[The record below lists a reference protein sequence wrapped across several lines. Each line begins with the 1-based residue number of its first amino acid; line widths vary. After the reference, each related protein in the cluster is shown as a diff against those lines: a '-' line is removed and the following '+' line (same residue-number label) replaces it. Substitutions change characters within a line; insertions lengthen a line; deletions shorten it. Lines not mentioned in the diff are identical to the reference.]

1 MSSKRLFSIDFG
13 IEYGYFLSVSG
24 DNLVYS
30 RIFKNH
36 EYYDKKRYFSIF
48 CLNNVI
54 AEEIEL
60 FVNLEA
66 QLEKIWQHVE
76 FFAQNYRH

>member
-1 MSSKRLFSIDFG
+1 M
-13 IEYGYFLSVSG
+13 
-24 DNLVYS
+24 
-30 RIFKNH
+30 
-36 EYYDKKRYFSIF
+36 DKKRYFFIF
-48 CLNNVI
+48 RLNIVNT
-54 AEEIEL
+54 EEIEL